1 MNIKNIKKEDIAQ
14 LLLDKEMNIAAA
26 QGLFEFC
33 FYSANHKFDHDNY
46 ASSIADFM
54 ELNLEQQ
61 EDVLFYNTRIKPS
74 VRKEDAKLYEDNYYR
89 KSIKPQSFK
98 GNGYELCYLTI
109 NPYQALPVDDILVDK
124 DYIEVSRIGY
134 FDKSFSYLAVK
145 KDDVVW
151 MSTDP
156 NEINTMKSSIED
168 ASGDVLAFGLGLG
181 YFPIMCAIK
190 SNVRSVTI
198 IEKDRNIIDIFNKH
212 ILPLFEYKDKIK
224 IICDDAYDYIN
235 KTDLNNYNYLFIDI
249 WHNAEDGLPLYLKFR
264 RLLKR
269 ETIKTSYW
277 LETSLLAMYRRCL
290 LTVVEESLNGA
301 SDKDYKKAKND
312 YDVIINDLYFKT
324 KNMSFSSIDELKK
337 ILQDRELIN
346 LI

>member
-1 MNIKNIKKEDIAQ
+1 MNIKNIKKEDIST

-33 FYSANHKFDHDNY
+33 FYSADHKFDHNNY

-54 ELNLEQQ
+54 ELNMEQE

-74 VRKEDAKLYEDNYYR
+74 VRKVDIKDYEDNYYR
-89 KSIKPQSFK
+89 KNIKPSYFK

-109 NPYQALPVDDILVDK
+109 NPYQALPIDDITVDK
-124 DYIEVSRIGY
+124 NYIEVSRIGY
-134 FDKSFSYLAVK
+134 FDKPFSYLTVK

-156 NEINTMKSSIED
+156 NEINTMKESIDE

-181 YFPIMCAIK
+181 YFPIMCAVK
-190 SNVRSVTI
+190 PNVKSVTVV
-198 IEKDRNIIDIFNKH
+198 EKDKNIIDIFNKH
-212 ILPLFEYKDKIK
+212 ILPLFEHKDKIK
-224 IICDDAYDYIN
+224 IICADAYDYVN
-235 KTDLNNYNYLFIDI
+235 RNDLSKFNYLFIDI

-264 RLLKR
+264 RMLKR
-269 ETIKTSYW
+269 EKIKVSYW
-277 LETSLLAMYRRCL
+277 LETSLLAMFRRCL
-290 LTVVEESLNGA
+290 LTVVEESLSGY

-312 YDVIINDLYFKT
+312 YDVIINDLYFRT
-324 KNMSFSSIDELKK
+324 KNMTFNSIDELKK
-337 ILQDRELIN
+337 ILQDSELVN
-346 LI
+346 LV

>member
-46 ASSIADFM
+46 ASSVADFM

-74 VRKEDAKLYEDNYYR
+74 VRKEDAKLYEGNYYR
-89 KSIKPQSFK
+89 KNIKPDYFK

-124 DYIEVSRIGY
+124 DYVEVSRIGY

-181 YFPIMCAIK
+181 YFPIMCAVK
-190 SNVRSVTI
+190 PNVRSVTI

-235 KTDLNNYNYLFIDI
+235 KTDLNNFNYLFIDI

-290 LTVVEESLNGA
+290 LTVVEESLSGYT
-301 SDKDYKKAKND
+301 DKYYKKAKND

-324 KNMSFSSIDELKK
+324 KNMSFSSIDDLKK